1 MNTDE
6 REWQAQELAAKAERA
21 GNVLLDLDPLSAGY
35 VPIVRAL
42 REPMA
47 VGLSDDFAVRVARL
61 AAARASAAGAD
72 SPMENRML
80 IALGLVLGL
89 SALASALIYG
99 GNWFSAIP
107 AAFGKLGPSS
117 GSWVLLLAGCLGL
130 SWMGEQVRQRNE
142 SRTMSPR

>member
-47 VGLSDDFAVRVARL
+47 VDVGVPAIHVVALQVWARPVGVSAPDGQHAVAGSAVDDGDGVAAVPHSWR
-61 AAARASAAGAD
+61 AAA
-72 SPMENRML
+72 
-80 IALGLVLGL
+80 
-89 SALASALIYG
+89 
-99 GNWFSAIP
+99 
-107 AAFGKLGPSS
+107 SS
-117 GSWVLLLAGCLGL
+117 TGV
-130 SWMGEQVRQRNE
+130 
-142 SRTMSPR
+142 

>member
-6 REWQAQELAAKAERA
+6 REWQAQELAARAERA

-35 VPIVRAL
+35 VPVVRAL

-47 VGLSDDFAVRVARL
+47 VGLPEDFAARVARL
-61 AAARASAAGAD
+61 AVARASATAAD

-80 IALGLVLGL
+80 IALGLLLGL
-89 SALASALIYG
+89 SALASAIIYG

-130 SWMGEQVRQRNE
+130 SWMGEQVRQRTG
-142 SRTMSPR
+142 SRNLSPR

>member
-1 MNTDE
+1 
-6 REWQAQELAAKAERA
+6 
-21 GNVLLDLDPLSAGY
+21 
-35 VPIVRAL
+35 
-42 REPMA
+42 
-47 VGLSDDFAVRVARL
+47 
-61 AAARASAAGAD
+61 
-72 SPMENRML
+72 ML

-107 AAFGKLGPSS
+107 AVFGKLGPSS

-130 SWMGEQVRQRNE
+130 SWMCEQVRQRNE

>member
-6 REWQAQELAAKAERA
+6 REWQAQELAARAERA
-21 GNVLLDLDPLSAGY
+21 GNILLDLDPLSAGY
-35 VPIVRAL
+35 VPVVRAL

-47 VGLSDDFAVRVARL
+47 VGLPEDFAARVARL
-61 AAARASAAGAD
+61 AVARASATAAD

-80 IALGLVLGL
+80 IALGLLLGL
-89 SALASALIYG
+89 SALASAIIYG

-130 SWMGEQVRQRNE
+130 SWMGEQVRQRTE
-142 SRTMSPR
+142 SRNLSPR